1 MFFILCVKQIHCEN
15 NYSVKQLKIVL
26 CFFKFFFFEVLTT
39 IK

>member
-1 MFFILCVKQIHCEN
+1 MFFILCVKQIHCE